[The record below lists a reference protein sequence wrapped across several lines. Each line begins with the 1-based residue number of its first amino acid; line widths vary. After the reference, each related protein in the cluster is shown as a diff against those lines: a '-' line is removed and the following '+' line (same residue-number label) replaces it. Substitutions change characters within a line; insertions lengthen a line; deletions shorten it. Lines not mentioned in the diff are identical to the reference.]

1 MFGLVER
8 LASRGVRVVA
18 LVMTALILPAVPAW
32 SRPPPVESAQAH
44 GGQLDALVKRL
55 NDLGIR
61 NGNQPFTL
69 DNATRATTL
78 NIDARAWQHLTDE
91 DLAAFLLLPRL
102 ANIDI
107 GRGKITAAGIAQLAR
122 LPELTSLGLYGLA
135 IDDKLLEA
143 LATSPKLAVLN
154 LGSTRG
160 WTDSGMAHIA
170 SIRNLRSLTLDR
182 AEITDAGLAALAS
195 SKTLETLSL
204 QQMPNVTDEG
214 LKHVAALSNLRTL
227 GLNFT
232 RINTGLSYLAASRTL
247 QQLSLMNTAVDD
259 RGAMH
264 LAGLSSLRRLFI
276 WGTAITDDSMKAI
289 GGLENLDTLYLNRT
303 KVTDKG
309 LEALSHLKHL
319 KILWLSET
327 AVGDAGMAALV
338 DLPLSRITIEDT
350 QDGDAGLTAL
360 SRIPTL
366 IAISVRKARITEA
379 GVDAARKASPKLRI
393 TR

>member
-1 MFGLVER
+1 MSVSVER
-8 LASRGVRVVA
+8 SVLSGVRAAVLA
-18 LVMTALILPAVPAW
+18 LAAIVLPGVPAW
-32 SRPPPVESAQAH
+32 SRPPATESAQSHSA
-44 GGQLDALVKRL
+44 QLDALVKRL
-55 NDLGIR
+55 NDLGIK

-78 NIDARAWQHLTDE
+78 NIDAQAWQHLTDE
-91 DLAAFLLLPRL
+91 DLAAFMSLPRL

-107 GRGKITAAGIAQLAR
+107 GRGKVTASGISQLAR
-122 LPELTSLGLYGLA
+122 LPELHSLGLYGLE

-143 LATSPKLAVLN
+143 LAASPKLAVLN

-160 WTDSGMAHIA
+160 WTDSGLAHVA
-170 SIRNLRSLTLDR
+170 KIRNLRSLTLDR

-195 SKTLETLSL
+195 SRTLETLSL

-214 LKHVAALSNLRTL
+214 LKHVAALANLRTL

-259 RGAMH
+259 RGAVH
-264 LAGLSSLRRLFI
+264 LAGMASLRRLFV
-276 WGTAITDDSMKAI
+276 WGTAITDESMKAI
-289 GGLENLDTLYLNRT
+289 GGLENLETLYLNRT
-303 KVTDKG
+303 KVTDAG
-309 LEALSHLKHL
+309 LDALRNLKRL
-319 KILWLSET
+319 KILWVSET

-338 DLPLSRITIEDT
+338 DLPLSRITIDET
-350 QDGDAGLTAL
+350 QVGDAGLVTL

-366 IAISVRKARITEA
+366 VAISVRKAKITDA
-379 GVDAARKASPKLRI
+379 GVDAVRKASPKLRV